1 MEIKRKWST
10 IVDERLRAKGFGG
23 RARVVCEDAK
33 DALPRLQPEASVA
46 RVFVHFPDPWWKK
59 RHAKRMVLGD
69 KLAEQIVRLL
79 CDGGELYVQTDVM
92 DRAERYE
99 SVLVHPL
106 LEAAGDEPG
115 SPLLAA
121 NPYGARSNREKRAD
135 EDGLPVCR
143 MRYRRRARTP

>member
-1 MEIKRKWST
+1 MPPP
-10 IVDERLRAKGFGG
+10 AN
-23 RARVVCEDAK
+23 
-33 DALPRLQPEASVA
+33 
-46 RVFVHFPDPWWKK
+46 
-59 RHAKRMVLGD
+59 
-69 KLAEQIVRLL
+69 EQIVRLL